1 MRHHLILTAA
11 FVMTSCLPAVAEQS
25 QAYFTQ
31 GLQICM
37 DFGTD
42 GFFVKDRLEEQAV
55 ACRRGQGLRNHGPLY
70 PGWHCLESSLPKKAL
85 QCLRPVLL
93 SQKPSPSCRRKG
105 PSDMWSRNPVQSISC
120 CPIKV
125 VRNMIFF
132 GSSRIR
138 IWSNGQDDFCNNPD
152 NARVEVIAL
161 EDPTVGM

>member
-31 GLQICM
+31 GLQICV

-42 GFFVKDRLEEQAV
+42 GFFVKDRLEEQ
-55 ACRRGQGLRNHGPLY
+55 
-70 PGWHCLESSLPKKAL
+70 GWHAVEDKDYETTVLYTPAGTVWVIPPEEGASMPATCTVVSETVTIMQAEGSVRHVIEKSGAKY
-85 QCLRPVLL
+85 QLL
-93 SQKPSPSCRRKG
+93 SYQGCSEY
-105 PSDMWSRNPVQSISC
+105 D
-120 CPIKV
+120 
-125 VRNMIFF
+125 FF

-161 EDPTVGM
+161 EDPVVGM